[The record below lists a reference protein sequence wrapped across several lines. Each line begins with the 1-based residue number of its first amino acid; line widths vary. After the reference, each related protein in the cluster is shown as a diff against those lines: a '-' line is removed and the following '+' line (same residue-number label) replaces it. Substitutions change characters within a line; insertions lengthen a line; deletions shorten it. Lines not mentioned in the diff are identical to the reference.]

1 MDVAITTSD
10 DNNLSA
16 FERFVQSQE
25 PAKAL
30 FIAISSY
37 LDCPAIV
44 SEPAFK
50 VLVHLLNMLDY
61 ENPSMPVIVSVPT
74 LMTTTG
80 MAKETVQRAIK
91 ELIAKQLIAYTSGH
105 YEKDKAYKVRKE
117 KFQDTKRTRSYNE
130 PNAYMLYEAIR
141 VGLCMAWLKSLAR
154 EQGIPIKE
162 VREIIR
168 ATSQLQDMYIKEVL
182 GKPPTRTSMKS
193 LREHLHEL
201 PDYLYVLFASE
212 EIGQKLG
219 NLPDEIGRKLGNL
232 IGQKLANL
240 IGQKLGN
247 QIYQFLGKDAPPLS
261 LPSLDLPSKS
271 THTHSPAEKNRFPS
285 GTPAD
290 DQPPQKPEPQGSE
303 KPSRPADQLPDAV
316 REALLDHIRRQRT
329 ARSPIAVLKAMSE
342 AEVKEL
348 AREVLSELIRYDYE
362 LQEEIDRLPDGL
374 DVIELL
380 EYALLSEEGRL
391 EWLEK
396 KGIAL
401 AKPEELSREAIEET
415 IRELIERFDGDLEKV
430 QEVLKGLYGRDEER
444 FEEVRKVWKELKSAG
459 KLYIDKEKNYVEW
472 R

>member
-1 MDVAITTSD
+1 MEWKRLRNYILNLHRFDVQPKLKD
-10 DNNLSA
+10 RNLPSGILPIP
-16 FERFVQSQE
+16 R
-25 PAKAL
+25 L
-30 FIAISSY
+30 FLELAM
-37 LDCPAIV
+37 
-44 SEPAFK
+44 SELSPVEFK
-50 VLVHLLNMLDY
+50 VFFRLYSMLDFDLRTHW
-61 ENPSMPVIVSVPT
+61 VVGVST
-74 LMTTTG
+74 
-80 MAKETVQRAIK
+80 Q
-91 ELIAKQLIAYTSGH
+91 ELADLCKCKKATIYNALDELKRKGYIYVLSGH
-105 YEKDKAYKVRKE
+105 KAKKKVKAIRKKIYGE
-117 KFQDTKRTRSYNE
+117 AIDFGGNDYNAYSLLPFFTRVFIELDTKRFEEANSDE
-130 PNAYMLYEAIR
+130 PLPPDEEIVAELPQESTNA
-141 VGLCMAWLKSLAR
+141 LKSLSD
-154 EQGIPIKE
+154 KE
-162 VREIIR
+162 EEGASVMIDLTTN
-168 ATSQLQDMYIKEVL
+168 AS
-182 GKPPTRTSMKS
+182 KS
-193 LREHLHEL
+193 LG
-201 PDYLYVLFASE
+201 DKDE
-212 EIGQKLG
+212 EDVSVYQDQPQSIKTNLG
-219 NLPDEIGRKLGNL
+219 LSRLTLVKIDDDQRNT
-232 IGQKLANL
+232 
-240 IGQKLGN
+240 N
-247 QIYQFLGKDAPPLS
+247 QRNTNQR
-261 LPSLDLPSKS
+261 
-271 THTHSPAEKNRFPS
+271 HTHQRREEPAEKNRFPS

-303 KPSRPADQLPDAV
+303 KPSRPADQLPNAV